1 VSLMADLAPRPG
13 RFRDAVSIG
22 GLCTAIVVVS
32 MTLRIPEAG
41 LAAYLVFFAYRPD
54 ANGTIAVAVVFAALA
69 ILVVGLS
76 IPMLAAV
83 VDNPPARMALVAVIT
98 FVGMWLASATPL
110 GPIASTLAMLLTFL
124 VILPDVVNLPIPN
137 EIELL
142 TRGIAWVGPIVIVAM
157 ITIGVLAYLFG
168 RNAVGVVEDRMAERL
183 AAVEGRLAG
192 RIDAQAFAEQVTA
205 APARVE
211 DLNKFAGL
219 STSRADWQ
227 RLQALDREL
236 LELMLAVVALDAS
249 GADAATRSGLESAL
263 TDTAAMTRATAP
275 DSARATP
282 RTAATAE
289 DVAAQIRTVGR
300 ILKGDPLGSPP
311 VRAHETTGLK
321 ALLAEPRHW
330 QFATKVTLAAMAC
343 IVLFTGLE
351 WVSVHTCLITC
362 YYVSEATLGESVHKM
377 TLRMIGC
384 LIGAAIAALSLI
396 YLVPLMNDVGQL
408 ALLVFVV
415 ASIGGWIGVG
425 SERIAYAGFQI
436 VLAFFLV
443 VLEAFGTFGVNFGP
457 SYDFEPATGRIIGIL
472 LGSLACAFAFVALW
486 PLPMR
491 VDVADG
497 IQRTYRSVAAG
508 LRGHPVPARAGVL
521 AALGRARDLQDY
533 TAFERAVEI
542 DSITP
547 AWGDAIDEAL
557 TTLAVASAL
566 ERRRE
571 RVHDG
576 ASIGAEAFAEAFEQD
591 AETFA
596 IGRLAPPWTR
606 TVDPSPSATGMDAN
620 DQALVNHLQ
629 EIAGCRTAPR
639 AAESLQP
646 ALSS

>member
-1 VSLMADLAPRPG
+1 MSILADLAPRPG

-54 ANGTIAVAVVFAALA
+54 ANGTIAVAVVFAALS

-137 EIELL
+137 EIDLL
-142 TRGIAWVGPIVIVAM
+142 ARSIAWVGPIVIVAM

-168 RNAVGVVEDRMAERL
+168 RNAVGVVEDRLAERL
-183 AAVEGRLAG
+183 AAVEERLAG
-192 RIDAQAFAEQVTA
+192 RIDARAFAERATA

-236 LELMLAVVALDAS
+236 LELMLAVAALDAS
-249 GADAATRSGLESAL
+249 GADQRTRSGLAAAL
-263 TDTAAMTRATAP
+263 TDTAAMVHASAP
-275 DSARATP
+275 ESAAGRP
-282 RTAATAE
+282 LVAATAE
-289 DVAAQIRTVGR
+289 DVAAQLRRVGG
-300 ILKGDPLGSPP
+300 ILKGDPLPAAP
-311 VRAHETTGLK
+311 ARANESGGFR

-377 TLRMIGC
+377 TLRMSGC

-443 VLEAFGTFGVNFGP
+443 VLEAFGTFGLNFGP
-457 SYDFEPATGRIIGIL
+457 SYVFEPATGRIIGIL

-497 IQRTYRSVAAG
+497 IQRAYRSVAAG
-508 LRGHPVPARAGVL
+508 LRGNPLPERAGVL
-521 AALGRARDLQDY
+521 AGLGRARDLQDY

-547 AWGDAIDEAL
+547 AWGAAIDEAF
-557 TTLAVASAL
+557 TTLAVASTL
-566 ERRRE
+566 ERRRA
-571 RVHDG
+571 RASG
-576 ASIGAEAFAEAFEQD
+576 APLINTQAFAEAFEQD
-591 AETFA
+591 AETLA
-596 IGRLAPPWTR
+596 MGRLAPPWTR
-606 TVDPSPSATGMDAN
+606 TADPSLGATGADAK
-620 DQALVNHLQ
+620 DQALVNYLQ
-629 EIAGCRTAPR
+629 EIAGCRTAPC
-639 AAESLQP
+639 AAESPQP

>member
-1 VSLMADLAPRPG
+1 VTILADLAPRPG

-54 ANGTIAVAVVFAALA
+54 ANGTIAVAVVFAALS

-76 IPMLAAV
+76 IPMLGAV
-83 VDNPPARMALVAVIT
+83 VDHPPARMALVAVIT

-142 TRGIAWVGPIVIVAM
+142 TRGIGWVGPIVIVAM

-168 RNAVGVVEDRMAERL
+168 RNAISVVEDRLAERL
-183 AAVEGRLAG
+183 AAVEARLGGRM
-192 RIDAQAFAEQVTA
+192 DARAFAEQVTA
-205 APARVE
+205 APAQVE

-219 STSRADWQ
+219 STSKADWQ
-227 RLQALDREL
+227 RLTALDREL
-236 LELMLAVVALDAS
+236 LELMLAVAALDES
-249 GADAATRSGLESAL
+249 GADAATRASLVAALADIPSMAEATVPGLADQPPL
-263 TDTAAMTRATAP
+263 V
-275 DSARATP
+275 
-282 RTAATAE
+282 AATAE
-289 DVAAQIRTVGR
+289 AVAARIRMVGGLLR
-300 ILKGDPLGSPP
+300 GDPLPAPP
-311 VRAHETTGLK
+311 LEAKAGVGARATLS
-321 ALLAEPRHW
+321 EPRHW

-343 IVLFTGLE
+343 IALFTGLE
-351 WVSVHTCLITC
+351 WVSIHTCLITC

-396 YLVPLMNDVGQL
+396 YLVPLMSDVGQL

-491 VDVADG
+491 VDAADG
-497 IQRTYRSVAAG
+497 MQRAYRSVAAG
-508 LRGHPVPARAGVL
+508 LRGEPRPQRAGVI
-521 AALGRARDLQDY
+521 AALGRARDLRDY
-533 TAFERAVEI
+533 RFFERAVAVE
-542 DSITP
+542 SITP
-547 AWGDAIDEAL
+547 AWSDAIDEAFR
-557 TTLAVASAL
+557 TLAVAATL
-566 ERRRE
+566 EGRRE
-571 RVHDG
+571 RAG
-576 ASIGAEAFAEAFEQD
+576 ASPVAGVEAVATAFEHDAEALAHGHLPPSRARSGD
-591 AETFA
+591 A
-596 IGRLAPPWTR
+596 LAR
-606 TVDPSPSATGMDAN
+606 AAGADAR

-629 EIAGCRTAPR
+629 EIAGCRTARSP
-639 AAESLQP
+639 AESSQP
-646 ALSS
+646 APSL